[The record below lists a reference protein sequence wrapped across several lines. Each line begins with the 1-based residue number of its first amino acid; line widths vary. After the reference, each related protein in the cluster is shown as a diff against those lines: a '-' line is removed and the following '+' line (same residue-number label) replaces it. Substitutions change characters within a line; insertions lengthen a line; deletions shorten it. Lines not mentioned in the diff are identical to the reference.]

1 MFLIM
6 YPFLTREP
14 ETFSLYRKDE
24 KSFCRTGQTSS
35 ILPPVGWTSF
45 VTGRHLDRRKLMAA
59 GAAVYLAVLATCGCL
74 LLSSAGPRGRLSPT
88 EIDFVIAV
96 AVSANLY
103 ALFSMTR
110 LSKIFLGG
118 AGAAVGES
126 GASIIAGDGE
136 RADVQNG
143 MRP

>member
-1 MFLIM
+1 
-6 YPFLTREP
+6 
-14 ETFSLYRKDE
+14 
-24 KSFCRTGQTSS
+24 
-35 ILPPVGWTSF
+35 
-45 VTGRHLDRRKLMAA
+45 MAA

-74 LLSSAGPRGRLSPT
+74 LLAGAGPRGRLSPT

-103 ALFSMTR
+103 ALFSMTK
-110 LSKIFLGG
+110 LSKVFFSG

-143 MRP
+143 TWP

>member
-1 MFLIM
+1 M
-6 YPFLTREP
+6 
-14 ETFSLYRKDE
+14 
-24 KSFCRTGQTSS
+24 
-35 ILPPVGWTSF
+35 
-45 VTGRHLDRRKLMAA
+45 TGRHLDRRKLLAA
-59 GAAVYLAVLATCGCL
+59 WAAVYLAVLATCGCL
-74 LLSSAGPRGRLSPT
+74 LLAGAGPPGRLSPT

-110 LSKIFLGG
+110 LSKIFFGG